1 MEYKQNG
8 RKLWQLINRIIGKE
22 NNKQNTIESLKI
34 DNMIKY
40 DSESIT

>member
-40 DSESIT
+40 DSEINN